1 MNCFPTLCGML
12 AEVEDGRLVGV
23 RGDPDNPDSRG
34 FLCIRG
40 QASHEIIGN
49 PRRLLTPLIRERRG
63 APMRR
68 ASWDEAL
75 DLIATRMRAAGRE
88 AVGTWVGHG
97 LFTSNYGTRVGS
109 HLVRRFANLYGC
121 QWWNPTMICWGLGA
135 FGLGLTGILETNTK
149 EDMGAHSALILLW
162 GANLAS
168 QPNTARHLV
177 AARRRGAHVVT
188 IDVRQTEAT
197 VQSDETLVIRPG
209 TDAALALGMMHVIV
223 GERLHDAEFVA
234 RNTVGF
240 DALAVHLEKHSPQ
253 WAADVTG
260 IAAERIVALAR
271 RYAADEAS
279 DHRSRR
285 QLHAQGQQ
293 RIARRASGRMSSRAH
308 RQYRCAG
315 QQPRPASRQ
324 RRAWPSARR

>member
-1 MNCFPTLCGML
+1 MTIASSFFILSTAGVILAGSTNCRLCDRACARYHRGVSAQIRTIRTMCPMNCFPTLCGML

-135 FGLGLTGILETNTK
+135 FG
-149 EDMGAHSALILLW
+149 
-162 GANLAS
+162 
-168 QPNTARHLV
+168 
-177 AARRRGAHVVT
+177 
-188 IDVRQTEAT
+188 
-197 VQSDETLVIRPG
+197 
-209 TDAALALGMMHVIV
+209 
-223 GERLHDAEFVA
+223 
-234 RNTVGF
+234 
-240 DALAVHLEKHSPQ
+240 
-253 WAADVTG
+253 
-260 IAAERIVALAR
+260 
-271 RYAADEAS
+271 
-279 DHRSRR
+279 
-285 QLHAQGQQ
+285 
-293 RIARRASGRMSSRAH
+293 
-308 RQYRCAG
+308 
-315 QQPRPASRQ
+315 
-324 RRAWPSARR
+324 